1 MATRPY
7 DSALRLR
14 KQAEL
19 KARIVDAAAALHA
32 QKGARDTSYA
42 EIAAQAGT
50 SLPTV
55 YAHFPT
61 QRDLLAG
68 CTAHVGARAPALPV
82 EQVLAAPDL
91 PAAAEMLAAA
101 MDARHHHFEPWLAWR
116 EDRVIPFLAEL
127 SGARRDQ
134 FAALIA
140 RVLRRHLG
148 PGDHREAVAAW
159 ESTLSFDFWH
169 RLTRGHRLSR
179 SRVRRIV
186 VRSLLAIVPPQQDSA
201 VKPTLRR
208 KR

>member
-1 MATRPY
+1 MATRTY

-19 KARIVDAAAALHA
+19 KARIVGAAAALHA
-32 QKGARDTSYA
+32 QKGATDTSYA
-42 EIAAQAGT
+42 DIAAQAGV

-68 CTAHVGARAPALPV
+68 CTAHVGERAPALPV
-82 EQVLAAPDL
+82 EQILAAPDL
-91 PAAAEMLAAA
+91 RAAAEMLAAA
-101 MDARHHHFEPWLAWR
+101 VDARHHHFEPWLAWR

-127 SGARRDQ
+127 SGERREQ

-179 SRVRRIV
+179 PRARGVIVRA
-186 VRSLLAIVPPQQDSA
+186 LLAIVPPQQHLA
-201 VKPTLRR
+201 VQPPLRR

>member
-7 DSALRLR
+7 NSEVRLR

-19 KARIVDAAAALHA
+19 KARIVDAAVALHA
-32 QKGARDTSYA
+32 QRGALDTSYA

-82 EQVLAAPDL
+82 EEILAAPDL

-101 MDARHHHFEPWLAWR
+101 VDARHHHFEPWLAWR

-127 SGARRDQ
+127 SGARRTE

-140 RVLRRHLG
+140 RVLRRHVG
-148 PGDHREAVAAW
+148 PGDHREAVAGW

-169 RLTRGHRLSR
+169 RLARGHRLSR
-179 SRVRRIV
+179 PRVRRIV
-186 VRSLLAIVPPQQDSA
+186 VRSLLAIAPPHDDPA
-201 VKPTLRR
+201 VQPTLRR

>member
-19 KARIVDAAAALHA
+19 KARIVGVAAALHA
-32 QKGARDTSYA
+32 QKGATDTSYA
-42 EIAAQAGT
+42 DIAAHAGV

-82 EQVLAAPDL
+82 EQLLAAPDL
-91 PAAAEMLAAA
+91 RAAAEMLAAA
-101 MDARHHHFEPWLAWR
+101 VDARHHHFEPWLAWR

-140 RVLRRHLG
+140 RVLRRHLR
-148 PGDHREAVAAW
+148 PGDHRDAVAAW

-179 SRVRRIV
+179 PRARGVIVRA
-186 VRSLLAIVPPQQDSA
+186 LLAIVPPQQHLA
-201 VKPTLRR
+201 VQPPLRR

>member
-19 KARIVDAAAALHA
+19 KTRIVGAAAALHA
-32 QKGARDTSYA
+32 KQGATDTSYA
-42 EIAAQAGT
+42 DIAAQAGV

-82 EQVLAAPDL
+82 EQLLAAPDL
-91 PAAAEMLAAA
+91 RAAAEMLAAA
-101 MDARHHHFEPWLAWR
+101 VDARHHHFEPWLAWR

-140 RVLRRHLG
+140 CVLRRHLR
-148 PGDHREAVAAW
+148 PGDHRDAVAAW

-179 SRVRRIV
+179 PRARGVIVRA
-186 VRSLLAIVPPQQDSA
+186 LLAIVPPQQHLA
-201 VKPTLRR
+201 VQPPLRR

>member
-7 DSALRLR
+7 NSELRQR

-32 QKGARDTSYA
+32 RKGARDTSYA
-42 EIAAQAGT
+42 EIAAEAGT

-68 CTAHVGARAPALPV
+68 CTSHVASRAPALPV
-82 EQVLAAPDL
+82 EQILAAADL
-91 PAAAEMLAAA
+91 PAAAEIFAAA
-101 MDARHHHFEPWLAWR
+101 MDARHHYFEPWLSWR

-127 SGARRDQ
+127 SGARRDE

-148 PGDHREAVAAW
+148 PGDHREAVAGW
-159 ESTLSFDFWH
+159 ESTLSFDYWH
-169 RLTRGHRLSR
+169 RLARGHGLSR
-179 SRVRRIV
+179 PRVRRIV
-186 VRSLLAIVPPQQDSA
+186 VRSLLAIASLQPDVEIH
-201 VKPTLRR
+201 PTPRR

>member
-19 KARIVDAAAALHA
+19 KARIVGVAAALHA
-32 QKGARDTSYA
+32 QKGATDTSYA
-42 EIAAQAGT
+42 DIAAHAGV

-127 SGARRDQ
+127 SSARRDQ
-134 FAALIA
+134 FAALIS
-140 RVLRRHLG
+140 RVLRRHVG

-169 RLTRGHRLSR
+169 RLTRGHGLSR
-179 SRVRRIV
+179 ARVRRIV
-186 VRSLLAIVPPQQDSA
+186 VRYLLAIVPPQQNLA
-201 VKPTLRR
+201 VQPTLRR
-208 KR
+208 K

>member
-19 KARIVDAAAALHA
+19 KARIVGAAVALHA
-32 QKGARDTSYA
+32 QKGATDTSYSD
-42 EIAAQAGT
+42 IAAHAGV

-68 CTAHVGARAPALPV
+68 CTSHVGARAPALPV
-82 EQVLAAPDL
+82 EQILAAPDL
-91 PAAAEMLAAA
+91 PAAAEILAAA
-101 MDARHHHFEPWLAWR
+101 MDARHHYFEPWLSWR

-127 SGARRDQ
+127 SGARRDE
-134 FAALIA
+134 FGGLLA
-140 RVLRRHLG
+140 RVLRHHLG
-148 PGDHREAVAAW
+148 PGDHREAVAGW
-159 ESTLSFDFWH
+159 ESTLSFDYWH
-169 RLTRGHRLSR
+169 RLARGHRLAR
-179 SRVRRIV
+179 PRVRRIV
-186 VRSLLAIVPPQQDSA
+186 VRSLLAIASPQPD
-201 VKPTLRR
+201 VEIHPTPRR

>member
-19 KARIVDAAAALHA
+19 KARIVGVAAALHA
-32 QKGARDTSYA
+32 QKGATDTSYA
-42 EIAAQAGT
+42 DIAAQAGV

-82 EQVLAAPDL
+82 EQLLAAPDL
-91 PAAAEMLAAA
+91 RAAAEMLAAA
-101 MDARHHHFEPWLAWR
+101 VDARHHHFEPWLAWR

-140 RVLRRHLG
+140 RVLRRHLR
-148 PGDHREAVAAW
+148 PGDHRDAVAAW

-179 SRVRRIV
+179 PRARGVIVRA
-186 VRSLLAIVPPQQDSA
+186 LLAIVPPQQHLA
-201 VKPTLRR
+201 VHPPLRR

>member
-1 MATRPY
+1 MTTRPY
-7 DSALRLR
+7 DSALRQR

-19 KARIVDAAAALHA
+19 KARIVDAAVALHA
-32 QKGARDTSYA
+32 RKGATDTSYA
-42 EIAAQAGT
+42 DIAAHAGV

-68 CTAHVGARAPALPV
+68 CTGHVGARAPALPTA
-82 EQVLAAPDL
+82 EILAAPDL

-101 MDARHHHFEPWLAWR
+101 MDALHHHFEPWLAWR
-116 EDRVIPFLAEL
+116 EDRVIAFLAEL

-134 FAALIA
+134 LAAMIA
-140 RVLRRHLG
+140 RVLRQHLG

-186 VRSLLAIVPPQQDSA
+186 VRSLLAIASPQHDLA
-201 VKPTLRR
+201 VQPTPRR

>member
-19 KARIVDAAAALHA
+19 KARIVGAAAALHA
-32 QKGARDTSYA
+32 QKGATDTSYA
-42 EIAAQAGT
+42 DIAAQAGV

-68 CTAHVGARAPALPV
+68 CTAHVGERAPALPV
-82 EQVLAAPDL
+82 EQILAAPDL
-91 PAAAEMLAAA
+91 RAAAEMLAAA

-140 RVLRRHLG
+140 RVLRRHLR
-148 PGDHREAVAAW
+148 PGDHRDAVAAW

-179 SRVRRIV
+179 PRARGVIVRA
-186 VRSLLAIVPPQQDSA
+186 LLAIVPPQQHLA
-201 VKPTLRR
+201 VQPPLRR